1 MRSPGLS
8 LTSVVAVPMLNIP
21 ASNVTV
27 QVADG
32 SGAVNSNIKMQV
44 GALHGQQQRDGMRM
58 QRCPHV
64 PASEHACKMHLNICG
79 VTRCIHSATQ
89 PLQLAACQLAS
100 GNSAAQLARQ

>member
-1 MRSPGLS
+1 MCMRAGLVDDDGTKRSPGLS

-58 QRCPHV
+58 QPRRHV
-64 PASEHACKMHLNICG
+64 PAPVCRHVVGCSSCACGHTF
-79 VTRCIHSATQ
+79 VR
-89 PLQLAACQLAS
+89 
-100 GNSAAQLARQ
+100 